1 MMKMKRWELAL
12 VSGILFTIFFSAMPI
27 RAQSQLAD
35 KITRLHV
42 IANSDSAE
50 DQALKLQVR
59 DAVLEEAKA
68 QGETLESSQI
78 DDAFLARIQQAGQAE
93 VERNGYDYQVK
104 AERTNMYFTTRHYET
119 FSLPA
124 GYYDAVRVTI
134 GQAAGKNWWCVM
146 LPPLCT
152 PSCSEEFEQTAKDS
166 GLEPG
171 EIRFMTRDGVEYAAK
186 FKIVEL
192 WGEMVHAIRGE

>member
-1 MMKMKRWELAL
+1 
-12 VSGILFTIFFSAMPI
+12 
-27 RAQSQLAD
+27 
-35 KITRLHV
+35 
-42 IANSDSAE
+42 
-50 DQALKLQVR
+50 
-59 DAVLEEAKA
+59 
-68 QGETLESSQI
+68 
-78 DDAFLARIQQAGQAE
+78 
-93 VERNGYDYQVK
+93 
-104 AERTNMYFTTRHYET
+104 
-119 FSLPA
+119 
-124 GYYDAVRVTI
+124 
-134 GQAAGKNWWCVM
+134 M